1 MAIADWIRER
11 TEKHK
16 ESLLAQGRREGYSL
30 GYDDRDK
37 GKARR
42 FPADA
47 SDKSGK
53 NGKNGKFD

>member
-11 TEKHK
+11 TEKRK
-16 ESLLAQGRREGYSL
+16 ENLLAQGYSL
-30 GYDDRDK
+30 GYEDRDK

-47 SDKSGK
+47 PDKPS
-53 NGKNGKFD
+53 KNGKFD

>member
-11 TEKHK
+11 TAKRK

-30 GYDDRDK
+30 GYEDRDK

-42 FPADA
+42 FPANA
-47 SDKSGK
+47 ADKPSK
-53 NGKNGKFD
+53 NGKSD